1 MRNKKKKIEEI
12 LKGILRKLFKEK
24 KNFFSMDNTSRW
36 DSLNHLRLAEG
47 DSRKLKIKL
56 TNSEISK
63 ITDEKKNKIINK
75 KKIKLLKI
83 ATNNENYKL

>member
-1 MRNKKKKIEEI
+1 MKNKKKKIEEI

-36 DSLNHLRLAEG
+36 DSLNHLRLAEEIQE
-47 DSRKLKIKL
+47 KLKIKL

-63 ITDEKKNKIINK
+63 ITDEKKIKSLIRK
-75 KKIKLLKI
+75 KL
-83 ATNNENYKL
+83 NY

>member
-47 DSRKLKIKL
+47 DSRKI
-56 TNSEISK
+56 E
-63 ITDEKKNKIINK
+63 NK
-75 KKIKLLKI
+75 
-83 ATNNENYKL
+83 TY